1 MTMEDGERGSELS
14 AEASK
19 KRTSFLGEF
28 FSFARA
34 NKRWWMIPIVVL
46 LLLVAGLLVLGSSGV
61 GALIYPLF

>member
-1 MTMEDGERGSELS
+1 MEDEAKRASEFG

-19 KRTSFLGEF
+19 KRRSFLGEF

-34 NKRWWMIPIVVL
+34 NKRWWMVPIVVL
-46 LLLVAGLLVLGSSGV
+46 LLLVGGLLALGSSGV

>member
-1 MTMEDGERGSELS
+1 MTMEDKERGSELS

-19 KRTSFLGEF
+19 RRTSFLVEF